1 MKNPVHGTP
10 RGDSVAL
17 GGLSESGRALVS
29 RLLSNPQV
37 MEVMRN
43 ADGTVWVESADKGMH
58 LTNESISEQDAIEI
72 LRASMNRWT
81 SGREIPDTRNLIEGV
96 LGEQRARVVGLLPPI
111 STSPVFAIRK
121 HARAMFSLDDYRD
134 MGIVDSLRSNFVA
147 DRNTGELAEMSFEHP
162 VDAIKYLVRERKNIL
177 IVGPAGSGKTTLANT
192 LLNEIAEQ
200 TPGNRL
206 IILEDAAE
214 LQTRIPNKVALTTSL
229 DIDMR
234 ALLRITMRL
243 RPDRIIIGEIR
254 GWEAYTLLKGWT
266 SGHPGGVATL
276 HASDSQEA
284 LSKLSHYIFEEPA
297 AQCFTSESIG
307 WMISQAV
314 DVVMVIGKSN
324 NSAGRRVKE
333 ICEVRNYMN
342 GRFNFNILRYQPNTG
357 AYAFKSH
364 M

>member
-1 MKNPVHGTP
+1 MKSRDRSPH
-10 RGDSVAL
+10 
-17 GGLSESGRALVS
+17 GLSDSGRALMS
-29 RLLSNPQV
+29 ALLGNPQV

-43 ADGTVWVESADKGMH
+43 ADGRVWVESSDRGMR
-58 LTNESISEQDAIEI
+58 LTDDSFSERDAVAI
-72 LRASMNRWT
+72 LRACMSPPTQGGDAVNT
-81 SGREIPDTRNLIEGV
+81 HYLIEGV
-96 LGEQRARVVGLLPPI
+96 LGEQGARVVGLLPPI

-134 MGIVDSLRSNFVA
+134 KGIIDSLRSNFVA
-147 DRNTGELAEMSFEHP
+147 DRSDNALGEMSFEHP

-192 LLNEIAEQ
+192 LLNEIAAQ
-200 TPGNRL
+200 TPDNRL
-206 IILEDAAE
+206 VILEDAAE

-229 DIDMR
+229 DVDMR

-314 DVVMVIGKSN
+314 DVVVVIGKSHN
-324 NSAGRRVKE
+324 AAGRRVTE
-333 ICEVRNYMN
+333 ICEVRNYIN